1 MVYSVLFQQDA
12 NNGMSVKEAGMF
24 LHSPETNIAP
34 ENRPSQKETSIP
46 TIHFQVRTV
55 SFREGIFL
63 FLGNIDSH
71 VPLGFGGPTH
81 SGRGVF
87 GSMAKMLNKVDRS
100 VGFEAW
106 NWAKWFMVLLKDGR
120 TSCGCQSLVDDDDDE
135 ENYIWCFILLP
146 LLVICILAILVV
158 LAILVIIV
166 VLIVI
171 LIVAILMIRV
181 FVVIIVIRVITIII
195 VTIDIVA
202 VIIFFHMIFFL
213 TIILMFHFHFY
224 HVFFSVFFCSRGPE
238 AYGANYSKTMKHALD
253 EAVFASR
260 NVSREEPEDP
270 ERCRR

>member
-106 NWAKWFMVLLKDGR
+106 NWAKCSWFCWKMEEQAVDANHLLMMMMMMKKIIYDVSFCCR
-120 TSCGCQSLVDDDDDE
+120 
-135 ENYIWCFILLP
+135 YLLY
-146 LLVICILAILVV
+146 A
-158 LAILVIIV
+158 
-166 VLIVI
+166 
-171 LIVAILMIRV
+171 
-181 FVVIIVIRVITIII
+181 F
-195 VTIDIVA
+195 
-202 VIIFFHMIFFL
+202 
-213 TIILMFHFHFY
+213 
-224 HVFFSVFFCSRGPE
+224 
-238 AYGANYSKTMKHALD
+238 
-253 EAVFASR
+253 
-260 NVSREEPEDP
+260 
-270 ERCRR
+270 